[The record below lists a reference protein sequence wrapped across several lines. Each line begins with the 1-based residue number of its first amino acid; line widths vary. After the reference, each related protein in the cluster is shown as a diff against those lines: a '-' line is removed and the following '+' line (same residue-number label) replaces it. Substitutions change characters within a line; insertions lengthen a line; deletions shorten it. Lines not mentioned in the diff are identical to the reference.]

1 MDLSKISDHDLRSE
15 LYRRE
20 EKKIREKW
28 LTFPKD
34 VKPCEILLLN
44 DSAHDLSMYIM
55 AYVNS
60 EKKVATFFDA
70 TSKSFK
76 KWKKDGVKIT
86 GFSDVDCVELID
98 KRLGIK

>member
-34 VKPCEILLLN
+34 VKP
-44 DSAHDLSMYIM
+44 Y
-55 AYVNS
+55 
-60 EKKVATFFDA
+60 
-70 TSKSFK
+70 KS
-76 KWKKDGVKIT
+76 
-86 GFSDVDCVELID
+86 GFLDPLF
-98 KRLGIK
+98 